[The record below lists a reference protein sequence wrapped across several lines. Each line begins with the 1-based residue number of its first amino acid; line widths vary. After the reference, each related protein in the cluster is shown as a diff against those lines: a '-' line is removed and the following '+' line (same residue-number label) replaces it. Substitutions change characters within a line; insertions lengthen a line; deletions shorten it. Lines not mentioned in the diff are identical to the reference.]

1 MNVKQIRLRLIDG
14 VDSEGALAYSEAY
27 NLCDKTS
34 IKILRNL
41 LMKKGYLYGFL
52 VETSSFNE
60 GTYNKEN
67 GENEFRPFIE
77 VIYAEDNIDS
87 FKFINVVFN
96 KMSYHVTKG
105 SILEVRNDLIELLI
119 NAKYSEN
126 DLIDYANRMLK
137 YNGGKK
143 KVKKAFK
150 F

>member
-1 MNVKQIRLRLIDG
+1 MDVKQIRLRLIDG
-14 VDSEGALAYSEAY
+14 VDSEGALTYSEAY
-27 NLCDKTS
+27 DLCDKVS
-34 IKILRNL
+34 IETLGNL
-41 LMKKGYLYGFL
+41 LIKKGYLYGFL

-60 GTYNKEN
+60 GTYNKKY

-87 FKFINVVFN
+87 FKFINDVFN
-96 KMSYHVTKG
+96 KMSYHITKD

>member
-1 MNVKQIRLRLIDG
+1 MDIKQIRLRLIDG
-14 VDSEGALAYSEAY
+14 VDSEGAFAYSEAY
-27 NLCDKTS
+27 DLCDKVS
-34 IKILRNL
+34 IETLGNL
-41 LMKKGYLYGFL
+41 LIKKRYLYGFL
-52 VETSSFNE
+52 VETSSFYE
-60 GTYNKEN
+60 GTYNKEY

-87 FKFINVVFN
+87 FKFINDVFS
-96 KMSYHVTKG
+96 KMSYHITKD
-105 SILEVRNDLIELLI
+105 SVLEVKNDLIELLI

-143 KVKKAFK
+143 KAKKAFK